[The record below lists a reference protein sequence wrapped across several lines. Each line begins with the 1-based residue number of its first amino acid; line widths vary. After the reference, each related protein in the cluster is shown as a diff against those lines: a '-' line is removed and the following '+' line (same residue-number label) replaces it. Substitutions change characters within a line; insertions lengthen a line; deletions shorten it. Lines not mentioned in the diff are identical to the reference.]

1 MKSVLVMSCFSDL
14 ITSEDALFLKLF
26 KPTSTTSSIK
36 SKPAEKMHA
45 CKRKIELMDDLQEP
59 PSKDIKLDSKTTTTT
74 SNTST
79 IKEENSNKNSFKMAS
94 EKIDNKTTTT
104 NKKEVIVSMESGK
117 VATKNKTREL
127 KVVRPPWK

>member
-14 ITSEDALFLKLF
+14 ITSEDALFLKIF

-59 PSKDIKLDSKTTTTT
+59 PSKAKKLDSKTTTTT
-74 SNTST
+74 SN
-79 IKEENSNKNSFKMAS
+79 KNSFKMAP
-94 EKIDNKTTTT
+94 EKMANKTTTT
-104 NKKEVIVSMESGK
+104 NKKEVIMSMESGK
-117 VATKNKTREL
+117 VATKNNTREL